1 MITLLPERYRF
12 RSLEHFNY
20 LDMKTIIIN
29 ILLCAM
35 LCTMVACD
43 SWLDTTPPSQV
54 PEEDQFDDEFGF
66 RQALIGCYIGMAD
79 VDLYGKQLTWYSVE
93 MQSGQYSIHTQAQ
106 IYAMGTY
113 QYTTQRALTVLNSVW
128 EKAYNVIANANNALK
143 FIDKR
148 QGVLDPISYRMI
160 KGELLA
166 IRAMLHF
173 DLMRLYGYGNLANR
187 TDKSTRLTIP
197 YVKDYDKEIT
207 LQQTYDKT
215 IELIINDLTDALGLL
230 DDEPIT
236 GKHPADYYDALN
248 DDGFFSDRT
257 FRLNYFAV
265 KALLARV
272 YMWEGSNASIAL
284 ARQEALDVIREGE
297 RLQLYQW
304 ITTDVVSTDP
314 IHSTE
319 HITSLNIPAFTDRL
333 SDYFLYN
340 FLEGTAYNA
349 IKLSEDGLEDIYYE
363 TGTGENAD
371 YRLEKLFFRN
381 SNGYYTPLKL
391 AQDRSSG
398 YLKLNRMPLIRLPE
412 MYLIVA
418 ESYLQGANINL
429 TEAVSYLKTLREKR
443 SNYIDISGYTRD
455 ELLTCLMNEYRREFL
470 CEGVT
475 FFYFKRIGATD
486 IPNLTVEMSDEKYL
500 WPYPAIEREMGHV
513 Q

>member
-12 RSLEHFNY
+12 RSLEHFNW

-113 QYTTQRALTVLNSVW
+113 QYTTQRALSVLNSVW

-215 IELIINDLTDALGLL
+215 IELIINDLTNALGLL

-236 GKHPADYYDALN
+236 GKYPADYYDALN

-272 YMWEGSNASIAL
+272 YMWEGSDASIAL

-297 RLQLYQW
+297 LLQLYQL

-418 ESYLQGANINL
+418 ESYLRGANINL

>member
-1 MITLLPERYRF
+1 MT
-12 RSLEHFNY
+12 
-20 LDMKTIIIN
+20 
-29 ILLCAM
+29 
-35 LCTMVACD
+35 
-43 SWLDTTPPSQV
+43 
-54 PEEDQFDDEFGF
+54 EEDQFDNEFGF

-93 MQSGQYSIHTQAQ
+93 MQSGQYTIHTQAQ
-106 IYAMGTY
+106 VYAMGTY
-113 QYTTQRALTVLNSVW
+113 QYTTERALAVLGSVW
-128 EKAYNVIANANNALK
+128 QKAYNVIANANNALK

-148 QGVLDPISYRMI
+148 QGVLDPVSYRMI

-166 IRAMLHF
+166 IRGMLHF

-197 YVKDYDKEIT
+197 YVTDYDKEMT

-215 IELIINDLTDALGLL
+215 IELVIKDLTDALELL

-236 GKHPADYYDALN
+236 GKHPEDYYDALN
-248 DDGFFSDRT
+248 DDGFFNDRT

-265 KALLARV
+265 KALLARM

-297 RLQLYQW
+297 RLGLYQW

-340 FLEGTAYNA
+340 FLEGTEYNA
-349 IKLSEDGLEDIYYE
+349 IKLSEGGLGNIYYE

-371 YRLEKLFFRN
+371 YRMEKLFFRN
-381 SNGYYTPLKL
+381 SNGSYTPLKL

-418 ESYLQGANINL
+418 ERYLRGANIDL

-455 ELLTCLMNEYRREFL
+455 ELLTCLINEYRR
-470 CEGVT
+470 
-475 FFYFKRIGATD
+475 
-486 IPNLTVEMSDEKYL
+486 
-500 WPYPAIEREMGHV
+500 
-513 Q
+513 

>member
-12 RSLEHFNY
+12 RSLEHFNW

-113 QYTTQRALTVLNSVW
+113 QYTTQRALSVLNSVW

-215 IELIINDLTDALGLL
+215 IELIINDLTNALGLL

-236 GKHPADYYDALN
+236 GKYPADYYDALN

-272 YMWEGSNASIAL
+272 YMWEGSDASIAL

-398 YLKLNRMPLIRLPE
+398 YLKLSRMPLIRLPE

-418 ESYLQGANINL
+418 ESYLRGANINL

>member
-12 RSLEHFNY
+12 RSLEHFNW

-113 QYTTQRALTVLNSVW
+113 QYTTQRALSVLNSVW

-148 QGVLDPISYRMI
+148 QGVLDPIYYRMI

-215 IELIINDLTDALGLL
+215 IELIINDLTNALGLL

-236 GKHPADYYDALN
+236 GKYPADYYDALN

-272 YMWEGSNASIAL
+272 YMWEGSDASIAL

-418 ESYLQGANINL
+418 ESYLRGANINL

>member
-12 RSLEHFNY
+12 RSLEHFNW

-113 QYTTQRALTVLNSVW
+113 QYTTQRALSVLNSVW

-215 IELIINDLTDALGLL
+215 IELIINDLTNALGLL

-236 GKHPADYYDALN
+236 GKYPADYYDALN

-272 YMWEGSNASIAL
+272 YMWEGSDASIAL

-418 ESYLQGANINL
+418 ESYLRGANINL

-455 ELLTCLMNEYRREFL
+455 ELLTCLMNEYRWEFL

>member
-1 MITLLPERYRF
+1 
-12 RSLEHFNY
+12 
-20 LDMKTIIIN
+20 MKTIIKN
-29 ILLCAM
+29 IVLCVI

-79 VDLYGKQLTWYSVE
+79 VDLYGKQLTWYSTE
-93 MQSGQYSIHTQAQ
+93 MQSGQYTIHSQAYV
-106 IYAMGTY
+106 YAMGTY
-113 QYTTQRALTVLNSVW
+113 QYTAQRALSMLNSVW
-128 EKAYNVIANANNALK
+128 QKAYNVIANVNNALK

-148 QGVLDPISYRMI
+148 QGVLDPASYRMI

-173 DLMRLYGYGNLANR
+173 DMMRLYGYGNLAGR
-187 TDKSTRLTIP
+187 TDKSTKPTVP
-197 YVKDYDKEIT
+197 YVTDYDKEMT
-207 LQQTYDKT
+207 PQLSYDQT
-215 IELIINDLTDALGLL
+215 IELIVKDLTDALGLL

-257 FRLNYFAV
+257 FRLNYLAV

-272 YMWEGSNASIAL
+272 YMWEGSDASIAS
-284 ARQEALDVIREGE
+284 ARQEASDVIREGE
-297 RLQLYQW
+297 RLGLYQW
-304 ITTDVVSTDP
+304 VTTDLVSTDP

-333 SDYFLYN
+333 TDYYLYN
-340 FLEGTAYNA
+340 FLEGTAYEA
-349 IKLSEDGLEDIYYE
+349 IKLSEDNLLNIYQE
-363 TGTGENAD
+363 TGSGENAD
-371 YRLEKLFFRN
+371 YRREKLFFRN

-418 ESYLQGANINL
+418 ESYLRGANIDL
-429 TEAVSYLKTLREKR
+429 TEAVSYLKTLRENR

-470 CEGVT
+470 CEGVS
-475 FFYFKRIGATD
+475 FFYFKRIGAAD
-486 IPNLTVEMSDEKYL
+486 IPNSTIVMSDEKYL
-500 WPYPAIEREMGHV
+500 WPYPAIEREMGRV

>member
-1 MITLLPERYRF
+1 
-12 RSLEHFNY
+12 
-20 LDMKTIIIN
+20 MKTIIIN

-113 QYTTQRALTVLNSVW
+113 QYTTQRALSVLNSVW

-215 IELIINDLTDALGLL
+215 IELIINDLTNALGLL

-236 GKHPADYYDALN
+236 GKYPADYYDALN

-272 YMWEGSNASIAL
+272 YMWEGSDASIAL

-418 ESYLQGANINL
+418 ESYLRGANINL

-443 SNYIDISGYTRD
+443 SNYR
-455 ELLTCLMNEYRREFL
+455 
-470 CEGVT
+470 GV
-475 FFYFKRIGATD
+475 
-486 IPNLTVEMSDEKYL
+486 L
-500 WPYPAIEREMGHV
+500 
-513 Q
+513 

>member
-1 MITLLPERYRF
+1 MITLLPERYLF
-12 RSLEHFNY
+12 RSLEHFNW

-113 QYTTQRALTVLNSVW
+113 QYTTQRALSVLNSVW

-215 IELIINDLTDALGLL
+215 IELIINDLTNALGLL

-236 GKHPADYYDALN
+236 GKYPADYYDALN

-272 YMWEGSNASIAL
+272 YMWEGSDASIAL

-418 ESYLQGANINL
+418 ESYLRGANINL

>member
-12 RSLEHFNY
+12 RSLEHFNW

-113 QYTTQRALTVLNSVW
+113 QYTTQRALSVLNSVW

-215 IELIINDLTDALGLL
+215 IELIINDLTNALGLL

-236 GKHPADYYDALN
+236 GKYPADYYDALN

-272 YMWEGSNASIAL
+272 YMWEGSDAAIAL

-418 ESYLQGANINL
+418 ESYLRGANINL
-429 TEAVSYLKTLREKR
+429 PEAVSYLKTLREKR

>member
-1 MITLLPERYRF
+1 
-12 RSLEHFNY
+12 
-20 LDMKTIIIN
+20 MKTIIIN

-349 IKLSEDGLEDIYYE
+349 IKLSKDGLEDIYYE

>member
-1 MITLLPERYRF
+1 
-12 RSLEHFNY
+12 
-20 LDMKTIIIN
+20 MKTIIIN

-79 VDLYGKQLTWYSVE
+79 VDLYGQQLTWYSVE

-173 DLMRLYGYGNLANR
+173 DLLRLYGYGNLANR

-272 YMWEGSNASIAL
+272 YMWEGSDASIAL
-284 ARQEALDVIREGE
+284 ARQGALDVIREGE

-371 YRLEKLFFRN
+371 YRLDKLFFRN

-418 ESYLQGANINL
+418 ESYLRGANINL

-500 WPYPAIEREMGHV
+500 WPYPAIEREMEHV

>member
-1 MITLLPERYRF
+1 
-12 RSLEHFNY
+12 
-20 LDMKTIIIN
+20 MKTIIIN
-29 ILLCAM
+29 IVLCAM

-54 PEEDQFDDEFGF
+54 PEEDQFDNEFGF

-93 MQSGQYSIHTQAQ
+93 MQSGQYTIHTQAQ
-106 IYAMGTY
+106 VYAMGTY
-113 QYTTQRALTVLNSVW
+113 QYTTERALAVLGSVW
-128 EKAYNVIANANNALK
+128 QKAYNVIANANNALK

-148 QGVLDPISYRMI
+148 QGVLDPVSYRMI

-166 IRAMLHF
+166 IRGMLHF

-197 YVKDYDKEIT
+197 YVTDYDKEMT

-215 IELIINDLTDALGLL
+215 IELVIKDLTDALELL

-236 GKHPADYYDALN
+236 GKHPEDYYDALN
-248 DDGFFSDRT
+248 DDGFFNDRT

-265 KALLARV
+265 KALLARM

-297 RLQLYQW
+297 RLGLYQW

-340 FLEGTAYNA
+340 FLEGTEYNA
-349 IKLSEDGLEDIYYE
+349 IKLSEGGLGNIYYE

-371 YRLEKLFFRN
+371 YRMEKLFFREF
-381 SNGYYTPLKL
+381 
-391 AQDRSSG
+391 Q
-398 YLKLNRMPLIRLPE
+398 
-412 MYLIVA
+412 
-418 ESYLQGANINL
+418 
-429 TEAVSYLKTLREKR
+429 RELH
-443 SNYIDISGYTRD
+443 TV
-455 ELLTCLMNEYRREFL
+455 E
-470 CEGVT
+470 
-475 FFYFKRIGATD
+475 IGAGSF
-486 IPNLTVEMSDEKYL
+486 IGIFEIEPNAFDPSPGNVPDRG
-500 WPYPAIEREMGHV
+500 RELFTGSEY
-513 Q
+513 

>member
-1 MITLLPERYRF
+1 
-12 RSLEHFNY
+12 
-20 LDMKTIIIN
+20 
-29 ILLCAM
+29 M

-54 PEEDQFDDEFGF
+54 PEEDQFDNEFGF

-93 MQSGQYSIHTQAQ
+93 MQSGQYTIHTQAQ
-106 IYAMGTY
+106 VYAMGTY
-113 QYTTQRALTVLNSVW
+113 QYTTERALAVLGSVW
-128 EKAYNVIANANNALK
+128 QKAYNVIANANNALK

-148 QGVLDPISYRMI
+148 QGVLDPVSYRMI

-166 IRAMLHF
+166 IRGMLHF

-197 YVKDYDKEIT
+197 YVTDYDKEMT

-215 IELIINDLTDALGLL
+215 IELVIKDLTDALELL

-236 GKHPADYYDALN
+236 GKHPEDYYDALN
-248 DDGFFSDRT
+248 DDGFFNDRT

-265 KALLARV
+265 KALLARM

-297 RLQLYQW
+297 RLGLYQW

-340 FLEGTAYNA
+340 FLEGTEYNA
-349 IKLSEDGLEDIYYE
+349 IKLSEGGLGNIYYE

-371 YRLEKLFFRN
+371 
-381 SNGYYTPLKL
+381 
-391 AQDRSSG
+391 
-398 YLKLNRMPLIRLPE
+398 
-412 MYLIVA
+412 
-418 ESYLQGANINL
+418 
-429 TEAVSYLKTLREKR
+429 
-443 SNYIDISGYTRD
+443 
-455 ELLTCLMNEYRREFL
+455 
-470 CEGVT
+470 
-475 FFYFKRIGATD
+475 
-486 IPNLTVEMSDEKYL
+486 
-500 WPYPAIEREMGHV
+500 
-513 Q
+513 

>member
-12 RSLEHFNY
+12 RSLEHFNW

-113 QYTTQRALTVLNSVW
+113 QYTTQRALSVLNSVW

-215 IELIINDLTDALGLL
+215 IELIINDLTNALGLL

-236 GKHPADYYDALN
+236 GKYPADYYDALN

-272 YMWEGSNASIAL
+272 YMWEGSDASIAL
-284 ARQEALDVIREGE
+284 ARQEALDVIRKGE

-418 ESYLQGANINL
+418 ESYLRGANINL

>member
-173 DLMRLYGYGNLANR
+173 DLMRLYGYGNLDNR

-215 IELIINDLTDALGLL
+215 IWLIINDLTDALGLL

-272 YMWEGSNASIAL
+272 YMWEGSDASIAL

>member
-1 MITLLPERYRF
+1 
-12 RSLEHFNY
+12 
-20 LDMKTIIIN
+20 MKTIIIN

-113 QYTTQRALTVLNSVW
+113 QYTTQRALSVLNSVW

-148 QGVLDPISYRMI
+148 QGVLDLISYRMI

-215 IELIINDLTDALGLL
+215 IELIINDLTNALGLL

-236 GKHPADYYDALN
+236 GKYPADYYDALN

-272 YMWEGSNASIAL
+272 YMWEGSDASIAL

-418 ESYLQGANINL
+418 ESYLRGANINL

>member
-12 RSLEHFNY
+12 RSLEHFNW

-113 QYTTQRALTVLNSVW
+113 QYTTQRALSVLNSVW

-215 IELIINDLTDALGLL
+215 IELIINDLTNALGLL

-236 GKHPADYYDALN
+236 GKYPADYYDALN

-272 YMWEGSNASIAL
+272 YMWEGSDASIAL

-418 ESYLQGANINL
+418 ESYLRGANINL

-500 WPYPAIEREMGHV
+500 WPYP
-513 Q
+513 